1 MLSCRRRSRPSA
13 TADRWRGFGGT
24 GRVPQLQRAADGNGS
39 CSFTYFASDVLA
51 LIADA
56 LALVRLARAHLPH
69 LGRDLADLLLVDTLD
84 DDLRRDR
91 YLEGDSL
98 RRLHH
103 YGMGE
108 ADIQPEIGTLQRR
121 AIADAL
127 QLEALLES
135 LGDALDH
142 VRDQRARQAVQ
153 RPVVAALGGPGDR
166 DRRVALLDLHPGRHL
181 LRELAQGPVDHHAAG
196 QERDVHPA
204 RDLDWLSSDPA
215 HLIIT
220 RRSTRLRRRFLSL
233 PLCAR

>member
-1 MLSCRRRSRPSA
+1 MLVYRRRSRLSA

-24 GRVPQLQRAADGNGS
+24 GRFPQLQRAADGTGS
-39 CSFTYFASDVLA
+39 CSLTYFASHVLA

-56 LALVRLARAHLPH
+56 LALVRLGRAHLSH
-69 LGRDLADLLLVDTLD
+69 LGRDLTDLLLVDALD
-84 DDLRRDR
+84 DDLGRDR
-91 YLEGDSL
+91 HLEGDPL

-103 YGMGE
+103 DGMGE
-108 ADIQPEIGTLQRR
+108 ADVQPEIGALQRR
-121 AIADAL
+121 AVADAL

-153 RPVVAALGGPGDR
+153 RAIVAALGGPGDR
-166 DRRVALLDLHPGRHL
+166 DRRVALLDLHPDRPL

-196 QERDVHPA
+196 QERDVHAA
-204 RDLDWLSSDPA
+204 RDLDWLSTDPA
-215 HLIIT
+215 HFLT

-233 PLCAR
+233 PRCAR